1 MALAAPFARPVRA
14 ILPDDDDAELI
25 QRARAKR
32 QQRIADEFENGRS
45 FAATEGFSTSLG
57 ANQKSIAEV
66 QRAVNAL
73 SDAGA
78 ALSAGNLGGAQSAMG
93 GGWVEE
99 FKAAAAS
106 LDSTAKLSGEY
117 ENITRGIGGIQASGD
132 VASARQS
139 FVLAATSL
147 QGWAQDTGIAS
158 KLEGL

>member
-1 MALAAPFARPVRA
+1 MG
-14 ILPDDDDAELI
+14 
-25 QRARAKR
+25 ARAKR

-93 GGWVEE
+93 GGWVRSSRRQLQ
-99 FKAAAAS
+99 AWTALRSSAV
-106 LDSTAKLSGEY
+106 STRTSPG
-117 ENITRGIGGIQASGD
+117 
-132 VASARQS
+132 
-139 FVLAATSL
+139 VLAVSRPL
-147 QGWAQDTGIAS
+147 VM
-158 KLEGL
+158 